1 MAENNIKKLT
11 DYNHLRTRIP
21 MYLGGTDPHTQ
32 SILEVIDGIP
42 EVVEETWVPALYTGF
57 REILDNASDEVV
69 GHGHGSKIDVNYDQD
84 KMIFS
89 VQDDG
94 RGIPFDYSE
103 EYGCHLAT
111 MVLSEPRTGRNFD
124 ERKKVAGTNGIGS
137 SATSNT
143 SEWFKFKIIKNGKV
157 FSQEF
162 NEGDKDATSLVI
174 KDPIIK
180 DTTNKASGSFIEYH
194 PSPNV
199 YKHMILPECF
209 LKSRIFEFAAC
220 NPNIKVSYNG
230 SLIKVKPKIEQTLFT
245 GRKTIVID
253 IEDTESDFTSKFI
266 VVPNFIKDG
275 EHYHSIVNNIPAI
288 NGGSHMDAFRL
299 SFFKNLINALE
310 RESKKRK
317 LFPNRSDVTEGLLI
331 YNVTKMD
338 SPDFD
343 SQSKTRL
350 TNEEAGKIINK
361 FLNDDEF
368 YKNIIKKNKEWIDEI
383 YQRCADRTKKKD
395 ASELNKL
402 QKKIGKVKVAS
413 LMDATGKDR
422 SKCTLLLGE
431 GQSAIGTGKSARTP
445 EIHGVMPLRGKLLNV
460 NGTPLTE
467 CASNKVLQDIMN
479 AIGLVIGKKAIRKD
493 LRYNKVWIATDED
506 YDGAAICALIVNFF
520 YTFWPELLE
529 DKDNPFLYRFQT
541 PFIIADKGKD
551 RKYWDSSNYNEF
563 IPSEWKGW
571 NITRA
576 KGLAALTEEDWKECY
591 KNPKLIP
598 IVEDENLKES
608 LDMIFN
614 GSRADDRKEW
624 MSI

>member
-69 GHGHGSKIDVNYDQD
+69 GHGHGTKIDVNYDQD

-180 DTTNKASGSFIEYH
+180 DTANKASGSFIEYH

-199 YKHMILPECF
+199 YKHMILPERF

-422 SKCTLLLGE
+422 SKCILTIAE
-431 GQSAIGTGKSARTP
+431 GLCLEENTEILVFEEEIISKKIKDLNVGDKVISHTGKINDVLSVDTKIDKVFSIKTSDGDLKATANHRFYVFDTIKQ
-445 EIHGVMPLRGKLLNV
+445 EFTFKKVSELNV
-460 NGTPLTE
+460 DTDKFVK
-467 CASNKVLQDIMN
+467 NKISEYKTFRKITKKEYGNFDIS
-479 AIGLVIGKKAIRKD
+479 GKSYTCKI
-493 LRYNKVWIATDED
+493 YHED
-506 YDGAAICALIVNFF
+506 IN
-520 YTFWPELLE
+520 
-529 DKDNPFLYRFQT
+529 DNT
-541 PFIIADKGKD
+541 ME
-551 RKYWDSSNYNEF
+551 EF
-563 IPSEWKGW
+563 IYSTDDHKIGILNTKTGTIE
-571 NITRA
+571 
-576 KGLAALTEEDWKECY
+576 
-591 KNPKLIP
+591 
-598 IVEDENLKES
+598 
-608 LDMIFN
+608 MIHVKDCEV
-614 GSRADDRKEW
+614 GKH
-624 MSI
+624 IILGK